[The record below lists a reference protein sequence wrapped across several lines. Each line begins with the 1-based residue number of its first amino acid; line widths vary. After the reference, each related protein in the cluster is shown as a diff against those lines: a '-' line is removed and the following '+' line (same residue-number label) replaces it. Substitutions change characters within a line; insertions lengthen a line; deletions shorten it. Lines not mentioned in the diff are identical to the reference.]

1 MSQVTK
7 KYKTLSIIFFWL
19 SVAVTIGPLGYYIS
33 KAFIEGTPTEKLSLG
48 CFATVAMILVIVN
61 LVFKMHLRSTL
72 WLLVIGIYIAIDF
85 IMPLLIMVAVGTIL
99 DEFIFSPL
107 HKHFKNKATIN
118 AEIDKRII

>member
-7 KYKTLSIIFFWL
+7 KYKILSRIFFWL
-19 SVAVTIGPLGYYIS
+19 SVAVTIGPLGFYVS
-33 KAFIEGTPTEKLSLG
+33 KAFIEGSTVEKLSLG
-48 CFATVAMILVIVN
+48 CFATVAMILVIIN
-61 LVFKMHLRSTL
+61 TIFKMHLRSTI
-72 WLLVIGIYIAIDF
+72 WLLVLGIYIAIDF

-99 DEFIFSPL
+99 DEFLFGPL